1 MFDVFK
7 NAWKVKDLR
16 NKLLYTLFMLLIIRL
31 GAHVPVPGIDN
42 IALKASLG
50 DNIGMSMYSLIAG
63 GGLDNMAIFS
73 LGIGPYI
80 TSSIIMQLLTVAIPK
95 LEQLSKEGEEGRK
108 KIQKYSRNLTI
119 ALAFIQASGT
129 VYSLRSVF
137 VTNNIW
143 LYIVAVVA
151 MVAGSTFIMWMGE
164 QITAKGVGN
173 GSSLIIFINII
184 SSLPNAVS
192 SLVLMATGSG
202 ISGWIK
208 ILLLLIVFLVVIV
221 VVVLVQE
228 GERRLPV
235 QYSKKMVGRKMFGGQ
250 STFIPIKVNTAGV
263 ISIIFAISLLQ
274 FPQTIGQF
282 IPNKATWFEGLIK
295 YLQISH
301 PVGAVLYI
309 VLIVFFSFFY
319 TSIVFN
325 PVEVADNMKKNGG
338 FIPGIRPG
346 QPTANYISKV
356 SGRITLAGAVCYSF
370 IAMVPVLFQWIF
382 KINNVGFGGTTLMI
396 VVGVCLETFKQ
407 IESQLLMRHYKGFLT
422 SN

>member
-1 MFDVFK
+1 
-7 NAWKVKDLR
+7 
-16 NKLLYTLFMLLIIRL
+16 MLMIIRL
-31 GAHVPVPGIDN
+31 GAHVTVPGVDN

-63 GGLDNMAIFS
+63 GGLENMSIFS

-80 TSSIIMQLLTVAIPK
+80 TSSIIMQLLTVALPK

-119 ALAFIQASGT
+119 ALALIQASGT

-137 VTNNIW
+137 VSGNVW
-143 LYIVAVVA
+143 LYIIAVAA
-151 MVAGSTFIMWMGE
+151 MVAGSTFIMWLGE

-173 GSSLIIFINII
+173 GSSLIIFINIV
-184 SSLPNAVS
+184 SNLPQAVS
-192 SLVLMATGSG
+192 SLVLMATGAG

-208 ILLLLIVFLVVIV
+208 VLLLVLLFLAVVVVVVIV
-221 VVVLVQE
+221 QQ

-282 IPNKATWFEGLIK
+282 IPNKATWFESLIK

-370 IAMVPVLFQWIF
+370 IAMVPVLFQWVF
-382 KINNVGFGGTTLMI
+382 KINHVGFGGTTLMI

>member
-1 MFDVFK
+1 M
-7 NAWKVKDLR
+7 
-16 NKLLYTLFMLLIIRL
+16 LFIIRL
-31 GAHVPVPGIDN
+31 GAHIPVPGVN
-42 IALKASLG
+42 NVALAAQLG
-50 DNIGMSMYSLIAG
+50 DNLGMSMYSLIAG
-63 GGLDNMAIFS
+63 GGLENMAIFS

-80 TSSIIMQLLTVAIPK
+80 TSSIIIQLLTVAIPK

-108 KIQKYSRNLTI
+108 KITKYSRNLTI
-119 ALAFIQASGT
+119 ALALIQATGT
-129 VYSLRSVF
+129 IFSLRSVF
-137 VTNNIW
+137 VTSSIPSIF
-143 LYIVAVVA
+143 LYITAIIALVT
-151 MVAGSTFIMWMGE
+151 GSTFIMWIGE

-184 SSLPNAVS
+184 SNLPRAVT
-192 SLVLMATGSG
+192 SLVMTAQGSG
-202 ISGWIK
+202 IEGWIK
-208 ILLLLIVFLVVIV
+208 VILLLIIFLVVIV
-221 VVVLVQE
+221 FVVLVQE

-235 QYSKKMVGRKMFGGQ
+235 QYSKKMVGRRMYGGQ

-282 IPNKATWFEGLIK
+282 IPNKAAWFETLIA

-301 PVGAVLYI
+301 PVGAILYV
-309 VLIVFFSFFY
+309 VLILFFSFFY

-325 PVEVADNMKKNGG
+325 PVEVADNMKKSGG

-356 SGRITLAGAVCYSF
+356 SGRITLAGAICYSF

-382 KINNVGFGGTTLMI
+382 KIQNVGFGGTTLMI
-396 VVGVCLETFKQ
+396 VVGVCLETVKQ
-407 IESQLLMRHYKGFLT
+407 IESQLLMRHYKGFL
-422 SN
+422 ND